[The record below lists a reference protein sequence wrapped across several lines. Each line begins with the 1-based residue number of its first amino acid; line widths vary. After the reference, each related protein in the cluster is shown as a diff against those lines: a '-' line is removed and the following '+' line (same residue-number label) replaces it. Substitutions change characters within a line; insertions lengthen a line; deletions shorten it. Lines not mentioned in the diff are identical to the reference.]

1 MKKVEKEIN
10 IYVISN
16 EQPFVNWFGTLKSYD
31 FITNKCIVENNKEED
46 IELYLHEVQ
55 ESDTNKPIKDF
66 LLVEIHKQNIIS
78 FLIKSNLS
86 IDEAKLFYTLSCK
99 IKPPKEEIDA
109 FYREMG
115 SDIGIPFEGGM
126 GTTEA
131 IVGLTESINY

>member
-1 MKKVEKEIN
+1 MNKIEKEIN
-10 IYVISN
+10 VYVISN
-16 EQPFVNWFGTLKSYD
+16 EQPFENWFGTLKSYD
-31 FITNKCIVENNKEED
+31 FITNKCIIENNKEED

-78 FLIKSNLS
+78 FLTKSNLS
-86 IDEAKLFYTLSCK
+86 IGEAELFYTLSCK

-109 FYREMG
+109 FYKEM
-115 SDIGIPFEGGM
+115 DNGIPFEGGM

-131 IVGLTESINY
+131 IVGLTESL

>member
-1 MKKVEKEIN
+1 MNKIEKEIN
-10 IYVISN
+10 VYVISN
-16 EQPFVNWFGTLKSYD
+16 EQPFENWFGTLKSYD

-66 LLVEIHKQNIIS
+66 LVTEIHKENVIS

-86 IDEAKLFYTLSCK
+86 IGEAELFYTLSCK
-99 IKPPKEEIDA
+99 IKPPKEEIEA
-109 FYREMG
+109 FYREMDN
-115 SDIGIPFEGGM
+115 SIPFEGGM

-131 IVGLTESINY
+131 IVGLTESL

>member
-1 MKKVEKEIN
+1 MNKIEKEIN
-10 IYVISN
+10 VYVISN
-16 EQPFVNWFGTLKSYD
+16 EQPFENWFGTLKSYD

-78 FLIKSNLS
+78 FLTKSNLS
-86 IDEAKLFYTLSCK
+86 VGEAEIFYILSHK
-99 IKPPKEEIDA
+99 IKPPKEEIEA
-109 FYREMG
+109 FYNEMNN
-115 SDIGIPFEGGM
+115 DIPFEGGM

-131 IVGLTESINY
+131 IVGLAESL